1 MRDGLFPHVE
11 ENVGISSENLCGCD
25 DSNMLIITANP
36 LLLSSTVGVGSRES
50 GDIGDVVPCIE
61 AALVNHHSLQIV
73 QHALLLLL
81 MMLLVL
87 VLAAG
92 RGLFV
97 HVIYHEF
104 SHVKVKEVKEDLGV
118 DLE

>member
-1 MRDGLFPHVE
+1 
-11 ENVGISSENLCGCD
+11 
-25 DSNMLIITANP
+25 MLIITANP

-50 GDIGDVVPCIE
+50 GDIGDIVPCIE

-87 VLAAG
+87 VLTAG

-97 HVIYHEF
+97 CIMHHEL
-104 SHVKVKEVKEDLGV
+104 SHVKIKEVKEDLGV
-118 DLE
+118 DLD